1 MELKNIIFVFI
12 FLITIVL
19 FVISIKRIIS
29 TIKLGQK
36 ENRFDKPWKR
46 LINVITIAFGQKK
59 LLREPVSGVIHF
71 FIFWGFILLIFAVIE
86 AIVQGF
92 YSDFNFSF
100 LGYFYSLITLVQ
112 DVFGILVII
121 AIIFSFYRRFILRVK
136 RLQVDKKGK
145 IDAAIILS
153 MILVI
158 VLSMFLQ
165 NITHVAKNNFIL
177 SDFEFRPVTIFLSNS
192 FFTGNSII
200 VENVFEISWWIH
212 ILFILG
218 FLNFLP
224 YSKHLHVLTSIPNVY
239 FSKIDKTRNEL
250 KPINLT
256 DESID
261 VYGADDIDKLS
272 WKQILDGF
280 SCTECGRCTSVCPAA
295 TVGKSLSPR
304 KIIID
309 IRHRAEEKII
319 FNKNDLNSKDI
330 LEKKL
335 IRSYISDKELWQCT
349 TCNACVQECPVMIEH
364 IDAIIDLRRYLVLS
378 ESDFPSTLNSVF
390 KNLESNNTPW
400 AFNQND
406 RINWTEGLNIKT
418 LAEDNN
424 GEILFWVGCA
434 GSFDS
439 RYQKVSIAFA
449 KIMQK
454 AKVDFRILGNEE
466 ICTGDAVRRLGNEYL
481 AQQLIQ
487 KNVETLNNYGVKKI
501 VTACPHCLNS
511 IKRDFKQFGGNYDVI
526 HHSQFIEELLVTGR
540 IELKNE
546 LKKQKVTYH
555 DSCYLGR
562 YNDIYSSP
570 RNSIKKINGL
580 ELIEMQRNKSRG
592 LCCGAGG
599 GQMFLEDNEGTRIN
613 IERTKE
619 AIQTGADTITSACPF
634 CLTMLTDGLKAENKN
649 EDIFVKDIAEIILEN
664 SK

>member
-1 MELKNIIFVFI
+1 VELKNIIFVLI
-12 FLITIVL
+12 FLIAIVL

-29 TIKLGQK
+29 AIKLGQK
-36 ENRFDKPWKR
+36 ENRFDNPWKR
-46 LINVITIAFGQKK
+46 LVNVITIAFGQKK

-71 FIFWGFILLIFAVIE
+71 FIFWGFILFIFAVIE
-86 AIVQGF
+86 AILQGF

-121 AIIFSFYRRFILRVK
+121 AIIFSFYRRFILRIK

-158 VLSMFLQ
+158 VFSMFLQ

-177 SDFEFRPVTIFLSNS
+177 SNFEFRPVSIFLSNS
-192 FFTGNSII
+192 FFTGDSI
-200 VENVFEISWWIH
+200 VAENVFEISWWIH

-239 FSKIDKTRNEL
+239 FSKLNEKRNGL
-250 KPINLT
+250 KPIDLS
-256 DESID
+256 DESIE

-309 IRHRAEEKII
+309 IRHRAEEKVI
-319 FNKNDLNSKDI
+319 FNKNNLNPKGI

-364 IDAIIDLRRYLVLS
+364 VDAIIDLRRYLVLS
-378 ESDFPSTLNSVF
+378 ESDFPSTLNGVF
-390 KNLESNNTPW
+390 KNLETNSTPW

-466 ICTGDAVRRLGNEYL
+466 KCTGDAARRLGNEYL

-487 KNVETLNNYGVKKI
+487 ENVDTLNNYGIKKI

-526 HHSQFIEELLVTGR
+526 HHSQFIEELLTTGR
-540 IELKNE
+540 IEFKDE
-546 LKKQKVTYH
+546 FKKQKVTYH

-599 GQMFLEDNEGTRIN
+599 GQMFLEDDEGTRIN

-619 AIQTGADTITSACPF
+619 ALQTGADTITSACPF
-634 CLTMLTDGLKAENKN
+634 CLTMLTDGLKTENKN

>member
-12 FLITIVL
+12 FLIAIVL